1 MELFNKY
8 LLLLINIILFGIKI
22 NNLDASIKENLV
34 VISGDWPKLEFN
46 PLASC
51 TFDIRKTSCFQQL
64 S

>member
-1 MELFNKY
+1 MEFFNKY

-34 VISGDWPKLEFN
+34 VISGDWPKLELN